1 MRITIDYDTCPP
13 SSYGKDFMNDLV
25 KKVEALEHNADK
37 MIFTKQS
44 FDKDNMLIDEKTFT
58 LNELNVRV
66 QAIEINLD
74 YAGDEFYLF
83 LDTEIERMIGGNGTM
98 KQFTDSINIEVVTK
112 EVAEENDR
120 DFLGG
125 EYNDLVESG
134 YEVGDN
140 NSYYKQI
147 GDTNFYYR
155 EM

>member
-1 MRITIDYDTCPP
+1 MRIVIDYELCPP
-13 SSYGKDFMNDLV
+13 SSYGKGFMDDLV
-25 KKVEALEHNADK
+25 KKVEALEQNMYK

-58 LNELNVRV
+58 LNELNVKV
-66 QAIEINLD
+66 QAIEIDLD

-83 LDTEIERMIGGNGTM
+83 LDTEIERLSGGNGTL

-112 EVAEENDR
+112 EIAEENDE
-120 DFLGG
+120 DFLRG

-134 YEVGDN
+134 YEVGDD